1 MDEAEAKE
9 RREVDESK
17 AEAYAAFDLLEARAR
32 QLTPSDA
39 SAALVDRILA
49 LRLEFTK
56 VVDEG
61 RRDSPEAVE
70 RSPGESLS

>member
-1 MDEAEAKE
+1 MDEAGTKE
-9 RREVDESK
+9 RHEVSELK
-17 AEAYAAFDLLEARAR
+17 PEVYAAFDLLEAHAR

-61 RRDSPEAVE
+61 HKDSP
-70 RSPGESLS
+70 RSV